1 MPMNS
6 YSVPLRQL
14 VDEFN
19 LTISYEATNYDKVQL
34 MVEEVMRPG
43 LQLWLAA
50 QATRNPAQATSPP
63 TALRQIPLAA
73 WMLTPSSLPRCIP

>member
-43 LQLWLAA
+43 LQLTGFFNNFEPLRLQVDLSAHA
-50 QATRNPAQATSPP
+50 QP
-63 TALRQIPLAA
+63 
-73 WMLTPSSLPRCIP
+73 